1 MPWFQLRRRSDRHGN
16 RQLNAALAELPPWL
30 SAPYLLSGRKHR
42 RRRQV
47 ETLRSRLEASA
58 DRGSPRREIVW
69 NTFGRAR
76 LGIWRTVSASTELQ
90 TQVGKTGQGE
100 SADSRFSARYSR
112 RCSRCASPKGSS
124 DAHRSRVP
132 LWAAALS
139 VAVLAVE
146 FARSRVSYPRG
157 SRPDDEERNLD
168 VISAEPG
175 RAGGRGPLPKCRPL
189 AGKISCSASGRTS
202 GRIASSSSPPDR
214 RSTP

>member
-90 TQVGKTGQGE
+90 TQVGKTGQANPLILV
-100 SADSRFSARYSR
+100 SAPVIRGAAHDAPAQKEAAMHIGVAFRFGPPPSVW
-112 RCSRCASPKGSS
+112 RCLR
-124 DAHRSRVP
+124 
-132 LWAAALS
+132 
-139 VAVLAVE
+139 
-146 FARSRVSYPRG
+146 
-157 SRPDDEERNLD
+157 
-168 VISAEPG
+168 
-175 RAGGRGPLPKCRPL
+175 
-189 AGKISCSASGRTS
+189 
-202 GRIASSSSPPDR
+202 SSSPARAYPIHAAR
-214 RSTP
+214 GRMMRNVTST

>member
-1 MPWFQLRRRSDRHGN
+1 NNSLGMPLFQLRRRSDRHGN
-16 RQLNAALAELPPWL
+16 RQLNAALAEL
-30 SAPYLLSGRKHR
+30 LLSGRKHR

-69 NTFGRAR
+69 DTFGRGR

-112 RCSRCASPKGSS
+112 RSH
-124 DAHRSRVP
+124 DAPAQKEAAMHNRSRVP

-157 SRPDDEERNLD
+157 SPPAADE
-168 VISAEPG
+168 P
-175 RAGGRGPLPKCRPL
+175 
-189 AGKISCSASGRTS
+189 
-202 GRIASSSSPPDR
+202 
-214 RSTP
+214 TPSLI